1 MTEGSTAGQLVVRGG
16 SINGVSYDA
25 IASSATCQIL
35 GAGAGIAANIAV
47 ASAITGQ
54 IWGVVGGAGGLL
66 AANALAAANGCFP
79 ANPGEGPGGNGI
91 AGGQCM
97 ETEGC
102 GLVLI
107 RRGGEGGTYVQV
119 KKLIS
124 SVASGTYPNGTPK
137 CTTTWID
144 CSGETVTD
152 DEAQEDLWPIVTQV
166 LDGDNCV
173 GDPSPDPGPG
183 PGLPDPVPVPDP
195 DGGPCTYVTQLKD
208 AYINAAGGMSI
219 LYETCATGPGCEG
232 CSTFWYHGPG
242 NTQPAPPEPIPGP
255 DGEPLPQPDPE
266 GGGGNCP
273 DPCPEPEKCKWEPC
287 EPPEAEI
294 TARQFLFNSACGENP
309 DGSNAQVTY
318 ALPGA
323 ADLKSCFDALAE
335 QNAQIMQMLQ
345 QHLLWKT
352 PTCPEETPE
361 LEGDFRTISFRS
373 NETSPYGKS
382 RLRKRLRYRSVSGI
396 GLGELV
402 DYWKD
407 FTFTGGSV
415 RVRHVGSSWGT
426 VEVWAITEAEG
437 KRVILHAAGEAGV
450 DPNQVGRWSTRRSD
464 SSRLGVSLPMSVD
477 TTGGYY
483 WITERDGSDGRP
495 IVAT

>member
-1 MTEGSTAGQLVVRGG
+1 MTGTSSGGQLVVRGG

-25 IASSATCQIL
+25 IAGSATCQMFA
-35 GAGAGIAANIAV
+35 AGAGIAAGIAV
-47 ASAITGQ
+47 NSALTGQ
-54 IWGVVGGAGGLL
+54 IWGVVGGGAGLI

-79 ANPGEGPGGNGI
+79 VNPDPGPGGGDNGI

-102 GLVLI
+102 DLMLLL
-107 RRGGEGGTYVQV
+107 RGGAAQYLGPV

-124 SVASGTYPNGTPK
+124 SVRSGTYPNGSPK
-137 CTTTWID
+137 CTTTWINCD
-144 CSGETVTD
+144 GVQESD
-152 DEAQEDLWPIVTQV
+152 DEAIADTWPITTRVAEGGV
-166 LDGDNCV
+166 CK
-173 GDPSPDPGPG
+173 GDPSPDPG

-195 DGGPCTYVTQLKD
+195 DGGPCTFNTQLID
-208 AYINAAGGMSI
+208 SYINAAGGMSI
-219 LYETCATGPGCEG
+219 LYETCATGPGCSG
-232 CSTFWYHGPG
+232 CSRFWYHGPG

-255 DGEPLPQPDPE
+255 DGEPLPLPNPE
-266 GGGGNCP
+266 GGGGDCP
-273 DPCPEPEKCKWEPC
+273 DPCEPC
-287 EPPEAEI
+287 RFEPCTPPEAEI
-294 TARQFLFNSACGENP
+294 TQRQFTFNSACGENE
-309 DGSNAQVTY
+309 DGSNAQVKYT
-318 ALPGA
+318 LQGA
-323 ADLKSCFDALAE
+323 IDLKGCFDALAA
-335 QNAQIMQMLQ
+335 QNGTIMQMLQ

-373 NETSPYGKS
+373 DETSPYGKS
-382 RLRKRLRYRSVSGI
+382 RLRKRLRYRSRSGI

-407 FTFTGGSV
+407 FTFTGGPI

-426 VEVWAITEAEG
+426 VEVWAASEAEG
-437 KRVILHAAGEAGV
+437 KRVILHAAGEAGI

-464 SSRLGVSLPMSVD
+464 SSRLGVSLPMRVD

-483 WITERDGSDGRP
+483 WITNRDGSDNRP